1 MTMLQFHHTYVNES
15 VADMSEEIEFVSV
28 GVAAEILG
36 VTRQTIRRMIK
47 RGHLPAEQTDLGDNR
62 VSYRI
67 KRSDLDNVKIN
78 PPHRPSS
85 NKTDTN

>member
-1 MTMLQFHHTYVNES
+1 VIDSMVNYAQTEPTGVRTMGEQEY
-15 VADMSEEIEFVSV
+15 VSV
-28 GVAAEILG
+28 GVAADILG

-47 RGHLPAEQTDLGDNR
+47 RGDLPAEQTDLGDNR